1 MVESCHFQPESPEH
15 NDEST
20 HRGSQATDI
29 GSIQAEGGQLL
40 EVLVQGGMTHL
51 VGLPDTI
58 SSALID
64 AVERDDG
71 VRYIPVTR
79 EGEAF
84 ALAAGLWVGGADPVV
99 VIQNTGLLE
108 SGDSLRGTIIR
119 MGVPLLCLITY
130 RGYGKMAAAGLEPSF
145 DSLERSSLVR
155 PDVDSTALL
164 TEPTLKTWGV
174 PTAFLDSHE
183 DLPTVTEI
191 WDQARRDSRPVA
203 LLLRKKLQSC

>member
-1 MVESCHFQPESPEH
+1 M
-15 NDEST
+15 
-20 HRGSQATDI
+20 SQATDI

-40 EVLVQGGMTHL
+40 DVLVQGGMTHL

-84 ALAAGLWVGGADPVV
+84 ALSAGLWVGGADPVV

-130 RGYGKMAAAGLEPSF
+130 RGYGKMTAAGLEPSF
-145 DSLERSSLVR
+145 DAVERSSLVR
-155 PDVDSTALL
+155 PDVDSIARL
-164 TEPTLKTWGV
+164 TEPTLKAWGV